1 MSDVRTPLRRV
12 VALADPPRLRF
23 ALAIVAGIAAIGA
36 SIGLMA
42 ASGYLISAA
51 ALQPPIMTLSV
62 AIVAVRF
69 FGVSRGVFRY
79 VERLVSH
86 DATLRSLVRLR
97 VALFARI
104 EPLVPGD
111 LGNVRVGDLLE
122 RFVQDVDALQNL
134 SLRAAGPIV
143 IGAGAGLL
151 AVGTAAIVDP
161 RAALV
166 LLLGLLLAGI
176 GVPLLHHRLTQA
188 AAAREAPARGR
199 LSADLLEALRAAP
212 DLAAFG
218 RSRETAERIDEA
230 TAAVDRARRRTALTA
245 ALSDALQTTLTLL
258 TAIAVLVVVT
268 PQVGSGVVD
277 GVYLALLVFLAL
289 AAFEA
294 VRPLPVAVEQV
305 TASRA
310 AAERVLDIAERTPS
324 VRDPA
329 DPQPLAGTDRLE
341 LDHVRFRYHADTPWI
356 LEDASLTL
364 APGEVVALVGP
375 SGVGKTT
382 IAELL
387 VRFRD
392 PDAGAVAL
400 GDRDLRDLRQETVR
414 SIVGLAGQEA
424 HLFPTTIRANL
435 ALADADADAAAML
448 SALDAAGA
456 GAWVREQPEGLDTPI
471 REDGANVSGGQR
483 QRIALARALLADW
496 RFVILDEPTA
506 HLDEGTAETVMRD
519 LVAGARSAGLGVL
532 LITHRGMDR
541 SLADRVVELR
551 DGTLRPLPTA

>member
-1 MSDVRTPLRRV
+1 MIPTRSPLRRI
-12 VALADPPRLRF
+12 VALADPPRLRLI
-23 ALAIVAGIAAIGA
+23 LAVLAGVAAIGA

-51 ALQPPIMTLSV
+51 ALQPPILTLSV

-69 FGVSRGVFRY
+69 FGVSRGIFRY
-79 VERLVSH
+79 LERLVSH

-111 LGNVRVGDLLE
+111 LGAVRVGDLLE

-134 SLRAAGPIV
+134 SLRAVGPIA
-143 IGAGAGLL
+143 IGAGAGAL
-151 AVGTAAIVDP
+151 AVVTAAVVDA

-166 LLLGLLLAGI
+166 LLVGLLVAGVA
-176 GVPLLHHRLTQA
+176 VPLLHHRLTQA
-188 AAAREAPARGR
+188 AATREAPARGR

-218 RSRETAERIDEA
+218 RSREAAERIDEA
-230 TAAVDRARRRTALTA
+230 ADAVDRARRRTALTA
-245 ALSDALQTTLTLL
+245 ALSDGLQTTVTLL
-258 TAIAVLVVVT
+258 TAVAVLVVVT
-268 PQVGSGVVD
+268 PQVGAGIVD

-324 VRDPA
+324 VLDPTE
-329 DPQPLAGTDRLE
+329 PQALGGTERLE
-341 LDHVRFRYHADTPWI
+341 LAHVRFRYQTETPWI
-356 LEDASLTL
+356 LEDATLTL
-364 APGEVVALVGP
+364 TPGEVVALVGP

-392 PDAGAVAL
+392 PDAGVVRL
-400 GDRDLRDLRQETVR
+400 GDRDLRDLPQATVR

-424 HLFPTTIRANL
+424 YLFPTTIRENL
-435 ALADADADAAAML
+435 AIADATQDDEGLLA
-448 SALDAAGA
+448 ALDAAGA

-496 RFVILDEPTA
+496 RYVVLDEPTA

-519 LVAGARSAGLGVL
+519 LIAGARSGGLGVL
-532 LITHRGMDR
+532 LITHRGIDR
-541 SLADRVVELR
+541 TLADRVVELR
-551 DGTLRPLPTA
+551 GGTLQTLAAS